1 VTGPVRILHVLD
13 DSAGWQQRIGV
24 TQLTEKLP
32 ADGFACRALALHGQA
47 RNLLASS
54 GVVPELLP
62 QRFGASFFNAPQ
74 VRRYLADRAV
84 DLAHTWSVP
93 TAVTVAQAADDV
105 RLVVERFDPAIP
117 DREAAML
124 RSIQSRPGFGVVC
137 TSATVR
143 RRLIEK
149 GLEPKVC
156 TVIRPGVDF
165 ATINAAREKGIRQR
179 LGLAPNERALI
190 VPEPATPGGG
200 QFAAYWTAAIR
211 SALQAGDHLIIPGL
225 SAEQARIERLARQ
238 IGLNRFLR
246 CPGEAFRFEDLVANA
261 DVLLSPSQAEVPTT
275 AVAWA
280 MAAGVPVVATAV
292 YATTELLSHN
302 RNALL
307 LKPDSPKRLAV
318 KLAAMLDRGDDLR
331 RVRDAARGQAY
342 EIFDVRRYVDQHAR
356 LYRNLLDNQSP
367 GDDIVDPVVGS

>member
-1 VTGPVRILHVLD
+1 VTGPVRILHLLD

-24 TQLTEKLP
+24 NQLTGKLS
-32 ADGFACRALALHGQA
+32 ADGFACRVLALHGQA

-74 VRRYLADRAV
+74 VRRYMADRAI

-93 TAVTVAQAADDV
+93 TAVTVAQATDDV
-105 RLVVERFDPAIP
+105 RLVVELFDPVIP

-124 RSIQSRPGFGVVC
+124 RSIQGRPGFGVAC
-137 TSATVR
+137 TSAAVR

-149 GLEPKVC
+149 GLEPEAC

-165 ATINAAREKGIRQR
+165 ATINAARQKGIRQL
-179 LGLAPNERALI
+179 LGLAPNERALV

-200 QFAAYWTAAIR
+200 QFTAYWTAAIR
-211 SALQAGDHLIIPGL
+211 SALQAGDHLILPGL
-225 SAEQARIERLARQ
+225 STEQARIERLARQ
-238 IGLNRFLR
+238 IGFNRFLR
-246 CPGEAFRFEDLVANA
+246 CPGEAFPFEDLVANA
-261 DVLLSPSQAEVPTT
+261 DVLLSPSRAEVSTT

-280 MAAGVPVVATAV
+280 MAAGVPVIASAV
-292 YATTELLSHN
+292 YATTELLSHE

-307 LKPDSPKRLAV
+307 LKPESPKRMAV
-318 KLAAMLDRGDDLR
+318 KLAAMLDQADELR
-331 RVRDAARGQAY
+331 KVRDVARGQAY
-342 EIFDVRRYVDQHAR
+342 EIFDVRRYADQHAR
-356 LYRNLLDNQSP
+356 LYQNLLDNQSP
-367 GDDIVDPVVGS
+367 GDGIVDPVVGS